1 MSTMQ
6 AIRRRERRRLAVLSI
21 LVLTA
26 TGLASCRDG
35 HHRLTSEEAWIETSA
50 AKGHPIAFVDRSEF
64 LDVELPPDG
73 RGLSRNQ
80 YVDIYRFAMRYK
92 EQSTGPLAIS
102 HPGLRSSSEP
112 VAHARQ
118 AIADA
123 GIDPSRI
130 VRGTG
135 RDRRQLTLAFERPE
149 AIAPQCGHWPRDVGS
164 ERERVPYPDF
174 GCATQRNLAG
184 MIANPRDLMGS
195 QPESAASGERR
206 VKVWSHYVSGEAAA
220 AKQSSQ
226 SETASDAPAKAAK
239 K

>member
-1 MSTMQ
+1 MSIMQ
-6 AIRRRERRRLAVLSI
+6 AIRWRSRRQLAVLGA
-21 LVLTA
+21 LAVAATA
-26 TGLASCRDG
+26 LASCRDG

-73 RGLSRNQ
+73 QGLSRNQ

-92 EQSTGPLAIS
+92 EESTGPLAIS
-102 HPGLRSSSEP
+102 HPGLRSGSEAI
-112 VAHARQ
+112 AHARR
-118 AIADA
+118 AIVDA

-135 RDRRQLTLAFERPE
+135 RDRRQLTLAYERPE
-149 AIAPQCGHWPRDVGS
+149 AIAPQCGHWPRDVGI

-184 MIANPRDLMGS
+184 MTANPRDLMGS
-195 QPESAASGERR
+195 QPASAASSERR
-206 VKVWSHYVSGEAAA
+206 AKVWSQYVSGEAAA
-220 AKQSSQ
+220 AKSTGQ
-226 SETASDAPAKAAK
+226 SEAASDAPAKAAK